1 MHAAVN
7 FLQFN
12 YGCYAPNIPALLR
25 GKIPTENDKGEISE
39 DDVKKVLPGL
49 TNSLHQAG
57 AAYALSQF
65 SEDEVFLLHRN
76 EEIDGSKF
84 LFTEPEAKSVFDRFQ
99 ETLGQIEDTIENR
112 NNDLKD
118 KGETPYEVLLP
129 SKIPYGVAI

>member
-65 SEDEVFLLHRN
+65 SEDEVFLLPKN
-76 EEIDGSKF
+76 EKNQVYC
-84 LFTEPEAKSVFDRFQ
+84 LC
-99 ETLGQIEDTIENR
+99 
-112 NNDLKD
+112 LKMIAD
-118 KGETPYEVLLP
+118 FGNF
-129 SKIPYGVAI
+129 VAQTG